1 MRIFNLTKGLVA
13 AAVVLGSTACSSSPP
28 VTISSSYVITKTHQF
43 NVAMSFTTIVI
54 MVVKQTMSPSNFDA
68 GEHTIIA
75 RYAFI
80 KKYVPGGPLEN
91 YFKLNGTF
99 EPGKIYEF
107 KYNRDQ
113 ENGTA
118 EVWIVDA
125 ETQKA
130 VTNKVTKKLSRKKL
144 SIRHRV
150 KRHGVRQVLCKPFP
164 RLASVMSTSHASV
177 G

>member
-1 MRIFNLTKGLVA
+1 MRSFNLAKGVIA
-13 AAVVLGSTACSSSPP
+13 AAVVLGSTACSSPP
-28 VTISSSYVITKTHQF
+28 PGDNQFKLRNYKDTSIQRSHVIYNYCYYGREADYV
-43 NVAMSFTTIVI
+43 AARD
-54 MVVKQTMSPSNFDA
+54 FDA

-107 KYNRDQ
+107 KFNRDQ

-130 VTNKVTKKLSRKKL
+130 VTNKVTKKLITQEVVNTPSRQKT
-144 SIRHRV
+144 R
-150 KRHGVRQVLCKPFP
+150 CE
-164 RLASVMSTSHASV
+164 ASTL
-177 G
+177 